1 MDSFKVQLKPA
12 VQKDFRKI
20 PQKILSRILKVIEG
34 LEQDPFPSQAA
45 KLTDTD
51 RFYRLRVGDY
61 RVIYEVEAEART
73 IIVHYVRH
81 RSEVYRFL

>member
-1 MDSFKVQLKPA
+1 MASFKVQLKPA
-12 VQKDFRKI
+12 VQKDLRKI
-20 PQKILSRILKVIEG
+20 PQKTLSRILQAIEG
-34 LEQDPFPSQAA
+34 LGQEPFPSQAV
-45 KLTDTD
+45 KLTDAD

-61 RVIYEVEAEART
+61 RVIYEVEPDVRT